1 MASYQLGFG
10 SGLGGWGVGFWL
22 GDGGWGGF
30 SGSFLVFYPSRVII
44 QSGPDQTS
52 YHSLEPFSSC
62 EPESG
67 TFAPDSTGYEFFP
80 VNGGGRSN
88 SSASMYGSFY
98 SVQLEIGLPTSLIE
112 VAGESVS

>member
-1 MASYQLGFG
+1 MLFRSN
-10 SGLGGWGVGFWL
+10 
-22 GDGGWGGF
+22 
-30 SGSFLVFYPSRVII
+30 LVFYPSRVII